1 MEFEVTSLD
10 DTVQVSVKGEV
21 DLFYSPKLREL
32 IINELTQGYGVTV
45 ELSQVTYIDSSGIA
59 SLVEAYQ
66 FAKTNKLHFNL
77 LNTSTPV
84 MQVLKLA
91 RLDKVIPHS
100 ENANNEAQ
108 NHSSN

>member
-1 MEFEVTSLD
+1 MELEVTSLD
-10 DTVQVSVKGEV
+10 DIVQVSVEGEV

-32 IINELTQGYGVTV
+32 ILDELTKGQGVAV

-66 FAKTNKLHFNL
+66 FAKTHNRHFTL

-84 MQVLKLA
+84 IQVLKLA
-91 RLDKVIPHS
+91 RLDKVIPMQTSS
-100 ENANNEAQ
+100 ENN
-108 NHSSN
+108 